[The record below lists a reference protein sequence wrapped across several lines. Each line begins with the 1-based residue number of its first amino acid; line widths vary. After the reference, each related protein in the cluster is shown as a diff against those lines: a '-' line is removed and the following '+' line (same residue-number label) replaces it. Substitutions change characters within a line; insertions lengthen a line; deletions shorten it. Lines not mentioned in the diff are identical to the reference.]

1 MNKTMQPSMK
11 HPSQERIHAE
21 SDRILDTRIV
31 KGKWLPIVDTFRTAV
46 IGNDIASW
54 DLDRLLAQVTSG

>member
-31 KGKWLPIVDTFRTAV
+31 KGKWLPIVDAFRTFT
-46 IGNDIASW
+46 IGEGGAFW
-54 DLDRLLAQVTSG
+54 YLDQLLARVP